1 MERKLLNSLSR
12 IAVLSITALTP
23 LFVHASDASVEQIR
37 NLVADVFSYPVEKLK
52 ITPKDAPNGRSSF
65 GVESDDGTFF
75 PVTLDVAKRGSL
87 LKPQLEAQLMAMIE
101 KAASEPKEGKNGIR
115 KVQLRDQAY
124 AYFGIGAGGPG
135 GSQSTAVFVFPKSES
150 EVAITVSAS
159 REDNINIEAS
169 PQEYQTLMS
178 ENNPDMMDRMAR
190 LAEKIAAITNV
201 SDGSQ
206 STGSASSAQQT
217 PVRSVPFDAPDGA
230 EADKETT
237 TPMSPSIVQ
246 AEPPKSTPWPWIF
259 GAILLLAVAGGIL
272 FKLRRK

>member
-23 LFVHASDASVEQIR
+23 LFVHASEASMEQIR
-37 NLVADVFSYPVEKLK
+37 ILVADVFSYPLEKLK
-52 ITPKDAPNGRSSF
+52 IAPKVAQNGRFSF

-101 KAASEPKEGKNGIR
+101 KAASEPKEGQNGIR

-124 AYFGIGAGGPG
+124 AYLGIGAGGPG

-150 EVAITVSAS
+150 EVAITVTAS
-159 REDNINIEAS
+159 RVDNINIEAS
-169 PQEYQTLMS
+169 PKEYQTLMS
-178 ENNPDMMDRMAR
+178 ENNPDMTFKMAQ

-206 STGSASSAQQT
+206 QTGSSSSALEIPVPSAPLAATSVTRADEMT
-217 PVRSVPFDAPDGA
+217 PKLPSV
-230 EADKETT
+230 
-237 TPMSPSIVQ
+237 VQ
-246 AEPPKSTPWPWIF
+246 SKPPNSFPWPWII
-259 GAILLLAVAGGIL
+259 GAILLLAVLGGIL
-272 FKLRRK
+272 FKFRRK